1 MSEVA
6 KRPARMFGIKDL
18 FTTINL
24 MGGVVAMALC
34 VDGKPFWAGL
44 SVMIGYVCGDT
55 LDGYVARK
63 LGTQTAFGAEFD
75 TIADHLSHVVAPAVI
90 VYTVYKDL
98 DLLPPPW
105 GKVLALALSG
115 WLILSVSIRHARN
128 IVKPVSYKGIWV
140 GLPRSV
146 LGFWA
151 IAYVNATLAPHAPGG
166 WWLGVPLILFM
177 GIATL
182 TYWPFPNHHIVRKF
196 RLATW
201 IAMALAF
208 GSTIAVGF
216 LHRQFVFDVLFFWM
230 AGYTMS
236 GWMSLT
242 KEERIAYRTTV
253 REALGVSKS

>member
-1 MSEVA
+1 
-6 KRPARMFGIKDL
+6 MFGIKDL

-63 LGTQTAFGAEFD
+63 LGTQNAFGAEFD

-90 VYTVYKDL
+90 VYTVYKDVG
-98 DLLPPPW
+98 LLPSPW
-105 GKVLALALSG
+105 GHLLAIVLSG

-166 WWLGVPLILFM
+166 WWLGVVLIPFM
-177 GIATL
+177 SFTTL
-182 TYWPFPNHHIVRKF
+182 TYWPFPSHHLTRGLRPAAV
-196 RLATW
+196 
-201 IAMALAF
+201 IAALIALF
-208 GSTIAVGF
+208 SSVAIAVLKREF
-216 LHRQFVFDVLFFWM
+216 FFDLLFFWM
-230 AGYTMS
+230 AGYAMS
-236 GWMSLT
+236 AWMSLND
-242 KEERIAYRTTV
+242 EERKAYRETV
-253 REALGVSKS
+253 EAARAVKT